1 MSYIIFTSDAVIGR
15 VRTDAA
21 ATATANNAQ
30 YVQDTFSNYT
40 LDQLEVV
47 NGAVVAKSQ
56 SDIDAANTTEE
67 WRKLRVTRDDLLSA
81 SDWTQ
86 SPDSPLTDAK
96 KTEWQTYRTALR
108 NLPANTSD
116 PANVTWPSQPT

>member
-15 VRTDAA
+15 VKTDAA

-56 SDIDAANTTEE
+56 SDIDAANITEE

-81 SDWTQ
+81 CDWTQ

-96 KTEWQTYRTALR
+96 KAEWRTYRQALR
-108 NLPANTSD
+108 DITDTSD
-116 PANVTWPSQPT
+116 PTNVTWPSQPT

>member
-96 KTEWQTYRTALR
+96 KAEWRTYRQALR
-108 NLPANTSD
+108 DITNTSD
-116 PANVTWPSQPT
+116 PTNVTWPSQPT

>member
-15 VRTDAA
+15 VKMDAA

-30 YVQDTFSNYT
+30 YVSDTFANYT

-47 NGAVVAKSQ
+47 NGSVVAKSQ
-56 SDIDAANTTEE
+56 SDIDAANITEE
-67 WRKLRVTRDDLLSA
+67 WRKLRITRDDLLSA

-96 KTEWQTYRTALR
+96 KAEWRTYRQALR
-108 NLPANTSD
+108 DITNTSD

>member
-30 YVQDTFSNYT
+30 YVQDTFSNYA

-56 SDIDAANTTEE
+56 SDIDAANTNEE

-86 SPDSPLTDAK
+86 FPDSPLTDAK
-96 KTEWQTYRTALR
+96 KTEWQTYRTELR
-108 NLPANTSD
+108 NLPANTTD
-116 PANVTWPSQPT
+116 PRNPTWPSKPT

>member
-15 VRTDAA
+15 VKTDAA

-96 KTEWQTYRTALR
+96 KAEWRTYRQALR
-108 NLPANTSD
+108 DITDTSD
-116 PANVTWPSQPT
+116 PTNVTWPSQPT